1 MGGSSKSSSTSTT
14 ENTTSTAT
22 STGVVGDVLQGQ
34 NITVNDY
41 LSEDVADVFKQLTAI
56 VGQSLDIVSGAGE
69 LIKETNDSALTQTQE
84 FAKQAIQPDLT
95 VLSQGQKT
103 LIYAIF
109 AFGAVAGIYFL
120 TKGRK

>member
-1 MGGSSKSSSTSTT
+1 MGGGKSSSSSNSTT

-22 STGVVGDVLQGQ
+22 STGVIGDVLQGQ

-41 LSEDVADVFKQLTAI
+41 LSEDVGEVFKQLTAL
-56 VGQSLDIVSGAGE
+56 VGQSLDIVTGAGE
-69 LIKETNDSALTQTQE
+69 IVSQNTENALKNTQE

-103 LIYAIF
+103 LVYAIF
-109 AFGAVAGIYFL
+109 AFAGVATLYFL
-120 TKGRK
+120 SRKK